1 MAKRAEEILQNKAET
16 ATYIDADGQKRTGTV
31 ASDIRAGLGENNYYS
46 KTADAYGQ
54 MLEAQKQENA
64 AAAADADASA
74 LAELQRQT
82 EKINT
87 EYGKSDKQ
95 LYRGY
100 RTAVRDLPQQ
110 LAAMGITGGLSETS
124 RVDLER
130 GYGENLNASQ
140 LQRLAALG
148 DLEAGDAEA
157 RRQREAT
164 LRQQNAQATQNYYAQ
179 LLGLGDQKHAEE
191 RAAAQ
196 LADEQK
202 YAADILADER
212 AYAAAQLAD
221 QRKYAAEQE
230 AAALE
235 RARQEQSAEALA
247 DMGDFSGYVKLGIMT
262 EAQAELAKQAWI
274 AQNPELAA
282 QMGYVKPSGGWYPGP
297 GDDGKTMEQ
306 ADWVDVAKDGLGE
319 VNNGASA
326 ETVISDIARLYEV
339 GALSSAGAKA
349 AIQYVANQGYKN
361 VTKPASD

>member
-1 MAKRAEEILQNKAET
+1 MAKTAEEILQDKAET
-16 ATYIDADGQKRTGTV
+16 ATYIDANGQKQTGTV
-31 ASDIRAGLGENNYYS
+31 ASDIKAGLGTDNYYS
-46 KTADAYGQ
+46 KTADTYGQ

-110 LAAMGITGGLSETS
+110 LAAMGVTGGLSETS

-140 LQRLAALG
+140 LQRLAAIG
-148 DLEAGDAEA
+148 DLEEGDAEA
-157 RRQREAT
+157 RRQREAA

-179 LLGLGDQKHAEE
+179 LLGLGEQKHAEE

-196 LADEQK
+196 LADERA
-202 YAADILADER
+202 YAADVLADER
-212 AYAAAQLAD
+212 AYAAE
-221 QRKYAAEQE
+221 RE

-282 QMGYVKPSGGWYPGP
+282 QMGYVKPSGGGYTGP
-297 GDDGKTMEQ
+297 GDDGGDGYDDLTPVQQYIAVRAAEEVMNGNSG
-306 ADWVDVAKDGLGE
+306 WINSFAKND
-319 VNNGASA
+319 
-326 ETVISDIARLYEV
+326 DF
-339 GALSSAGAKA
+339 SSKDKA
-349 AIQYVANQGYKN
+349 AAMAYLKKEGIL
-361 VTKPASD
+361 